1 MRKAANRG
9 GSSSENGANMD
20 EGNNNINNSNND
32 DDEATEIELTPLSP
46 VQEGQKEEET
56 LWQSRF
62 DDFFEQR
69 QQER

>member
-1 MRKAANRG
+1 
-9 GSSSENGANMD
+9 MD
-20 EGNNNINNSNND
+20 EGNNNINNSNDN
-32 DDEATEIELTPLSP
+32 DDEATEAETETEIELTPLSP